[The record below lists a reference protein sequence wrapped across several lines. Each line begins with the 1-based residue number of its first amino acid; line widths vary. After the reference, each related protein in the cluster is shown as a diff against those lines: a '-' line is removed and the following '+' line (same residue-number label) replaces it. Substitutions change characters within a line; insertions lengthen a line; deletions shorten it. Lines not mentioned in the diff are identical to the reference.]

1 MKRLVLIGL
10 ATMLVIQ
17 PTPVAHAAEGDRITI
32 GRSFDGRVISA
43 ERVGAAE
50 ASTVVVII
58 GQMHGDERAGRRV
71 VDALRRAALDAD
83 ITMWLVPSMN
93 PDGHHGARRSN
104 ARGVDLN
111 RNFPMNWRRSATSGA
126 RAASEPET
134 QAVMRWLTEVRPDA
148 VFALHQPFGVVDLTH
163 ARSRPAGRA
172 LARWM
177 GLPARPVGCSGPCRG
192 TLTEWVDREL
202 DAIALTVELPR
213 TTTTSMID
221 RTADAITRL
230 GGWLQARS
238 GTNS

>member
-1 MKRLVLIGL
+1 MKRLVLVGI
-10 ATMLVIQ
+10 ATMLAIL
-17 PTPVAHAAEGDRITI
+17 PTPMAHAAEGVRIEI
-32 GRSFDGRVISA
+32 GRSLDGRVISA
-43 ERVGAAE
+43 ERVGADE

-83 ITMWLVPSMN
+83 TTMWLVPSMN

-148 VFALHQPFGVVDLTH
+148 VLALHQPFAVVDLTH
-163 ARSRPAGRA
+163 SRSRPAGRA

-177 GLPARPVGCSGPCRG
+177 GLAARPVGCSGPCRG

-202 DAIALTVELPR
+202 GAIALTVELPK

-230 GGWLQARS
+230 GAWLQARS
-238 GTNS
+238 GTNA